1 VARRHRALEEVV
13 AVSHAF
19 HGTFAG
25 RRVLVTGHTG
35 FKGAWLALWLAE
47 MGAEVSGFAL
57 EPPTEPSI
65 FVDARVADKLSAH
78 RIGDVRDAAALAAFV
93 SEVRPEVVLHLAAQ
107 PLVRDSYDDPV
118 GTYAT
123 NVMGT
128 VNLLEAV
135 RACDSVRAVVSVT
148 SDKCY
153 ENREW
158 EFAYRENDA
167 MGGFDPYSSSKG
179 CAEIVTAA
187 YRQSFFA
194 GPGSARISS
203 ARAGNVVGGGDWARD
218 RIVPD
223 CVRALTRDEAVIVR
237 NPDAVRPWQHVLEPL
252 AGYLT
257 LAASLLDGGDAEGAW
272 NFGPD
277 ADGGVPVRVVVEQ
290 LLAAWG
296 SGSWEL
302 DPAASAQPHEA
313 KLLRLDSSKA
323 RTQLG
328 WTPVWDIAQT
338 LTRTAAWYGA
348 WHRDAAAAR
357 ELCLQDIADYT
368 ADATAAGAAWATSPE
383 GA

>member
-1 VARRHRALEEVV
+1 MV
-13 AVSHAF
+13 AVPAPF
-19 HGTFAG
+19 DGVFAG
-25 RRVLVTGHTG
+25 KRVLVTGHTG
-35 FKGAWLALWLAE
+35 FKGAWLALWLTQL
-47 MGAEVSGFAL
+47 GAEVSGFAL
-57 EPPTEPSI
+57 EPPSDPSV
-65 FVDARVADKLSAH
+65 FDDARLAELLTAH
-78 RIGDVRDAAALAAFV
+78 RIGDIRDTEALSAFV
-93 SEVRPEVVLHLAAQ
+93 AEVRPEVVLHLAAQ

-128 VNLLEAV
+128 VHLLEAV

-158 EFAYRENDA
+158 EYSYRENDA

-179 CAEIVTAA
+179 CAEIVTTA
-187 YRQSFFA
+187 YRRSFFSA
-194 GPGSARISS
+194 PGSARIAS

-223 CVRALTRDEAVIVR
+223 CIRALGRGEAVVLR

-257 LAASLLDGGDAEGAW
+257 LAASLLEDGAAVGAW

-277 ADGGVPVRVVVEQ
+277 PDGGVPVRDVVEK

-302 DPAASAQPHEA
+302 DPAAASQPHEA
-313 KLLRLDSSKA
+313 KLLRLDSTKA

-328 WTPVWDIAQT
+328 WRPVWDIAET
-338 LTRTAAWYGA
+338 LSKTAAWYGA
-348 WHRDAAAAR
+348 WHRDASSAR
-357 ELCLQDIADYT
+357 ELCLADIDAYT
-368 ADATAAGAAWATSPE
+368 RDAAASGALWAR
-383 GA
+383 